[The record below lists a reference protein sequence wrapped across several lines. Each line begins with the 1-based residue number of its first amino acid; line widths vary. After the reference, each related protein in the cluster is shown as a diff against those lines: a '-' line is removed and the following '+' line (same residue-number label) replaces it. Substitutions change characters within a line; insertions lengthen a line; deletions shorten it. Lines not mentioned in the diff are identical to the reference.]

1 MRKNFLYIFMI
12 FLLVGVLIYVESS
25 KKKPIDWRISYS
37 NRDKIPYGGFL
48 LYELLGDVFVGQKVE
63 KISQTVYQQAIATRL
78 VGENIN
84 YLFVSE
90 LFNPTTEDTRM
101 LFDFVENGGN
111 VFVAAEM
118 FEGDFGTKLALRTS
132 SHISFNGRDSI
143 ELNFTSKNLKAQKN
157 YLYKNNSVN
166 HYFVDFD
173 KSKTAILATNQ
184 HNEPV
189 YMSIKFGK
197 GHFWVSSSPIAFT
210 NYNIVSRNNAEFVA
224 KSWSFL
230 PNQHTLWDE
239 YYKYSKYD
247 PVTQK
252 ESSLLR
258 VIKSKEAIDWA
269 FNVLVATILLLIF
282 FMAKRKQ
289 RPIPIIIPPKNTT
302 LEFAD
307 TIGVLYFQNKD
318 HKNLALKKINFLF
331 TYIRTKLSININ
343 EPNLDYVEKIA
354 QKAAKTQE
362 DVQKLFLLIQQ
373 IQQYAQISD
382 NQLISLNAQ
391 IKAFKK

>member
-1 MRKNFLYIFMI
+1 MRKNFLYIFAI
-12 FLLVGVLIYVESS
+12 FLLLSVLIYVEST
-25 KKKPIDWRISYS
+25 KKKPVDWRISYS
-37 NRDKIPYGGFL
+37 NKDKIPYGSFL
-48 LYELLGDVFVGQKVE
+48 PYEFLNDIFVGQKVE
-63 KISQTVYQQAIATRL
+63 KVTQTVYQQALITPI
-78 VGENIN
+78 VGENVN

-90 LFNPTTEDTRM
+90 LFSPTNEDARM

-111 VFVAAEM
+111 VFAAAEM
-118 FEGDFGTKLALRTS
+118 FEGDFGTKLGLRTA
-132 SHISFNGRDSI
+132 SHISFSGRDSI
-143 ELNFTSKNLKAQKN
+143 QLNFTSKNLKAQKN

-173 KSKTAILATNQ
+173 KAKTTILATNQ

-189 YMSIKFGK
+189 YMSIKYGK

-210 NYNIVSRNNAEFVA
+210 NYNIVSRNNAEFVS
-224 KSWSFL
+224 KSLSFL
-230 PNQHTLWDE
+230 PNQPTFWDE

-247 PVTQK
+247 PITQK
-252 ESSLLR
+252 DSSLLR
-258 VIKSKEAIDWA
+258 VIKSKESIEWA
-269 FNVLVATILLLIF
+269 FNVFIIATLLLIF

-307 TIGVLYFQNKD
+307 TIGVLYFQNSD

-331 TYIRTKLSININ
+331 SYIRTKLSININ
-343 EPNLDYVEKIA
+343 EANLDYAEKIA
-354 QKAAKTQE
+354 QKAAKTKDE
-362 DVQKLFLLIQQ
+362 VEKLFLLIQE
-373 IQQYAQISD
+373 IQRYGQISD
-382 NQLISLNAQ
+382 SQLISLNTQ

>member
-1 MRKNFLYIFMI
+1 MI
-12 FLLVGVLIYVESS
+12 FLLMGVLIYVESS

-37 NRDKIPYGGFL
+37 HKDKIPYGSFL
-48 LYELLGDVFVGQKVE
+48 PYEFLSDVFVGKKVE
-63 KISQTVYQQAIATRL
+63 KTSQTVYQQAITTPL

-90 LFNPTTEDTRM
+90 LFDPTKEDARM

-111 VFVAAEM
+111 VFVAAER
-118 FEGDFGTKLALRTS
+118 FDGDFGTKLALRTAA
-132 SHISFNGRDSI
+132 HISFNGRDSI
-143 ELNFTSKNLKAQKN
+143 QLNFTSKSLKAQKD

-173 KSKTAILATNQ
+173 RTKTSILATNQ

-189 YMSIKFGK
+189 YMSVNYGK

-258 VIKSKEAIDWA
+258 VVKSKEAIDWA
-269 FNVLVATILLLIF
+269 FNVLVVATLLLIF

-289 RPIPIIIPPKNTT
+289 RPIPIVAPPKNTT

-331 TYIRTKLSININ
+331 TYIRTKLAININ
-343 EPNLDYVEKIA
+343 EPNLDYVDRIA
-354 QKAAKTQE
+354 QKANKTKE
-362 DVQKLFLLIQQ
+362 EVQKLFLLIQQ
-373 IQQYAQISD
+373 IQQYGQISD
-382 NQLISLNAQ
+382 NELISLNAQ
-391 IKAFKK
+391 IKGFKK